1 MTTALEL
8 VVTDDLDE
16 IPFTVADRRKLNEIH
31 EAMIAFA
38 AVLEQVQP
46 MLANMGSSAIG
57 RMLGL

>member
-1 MTTALEL
+1 MTL
-8 VVTDDLDE
+8 VHPTIVLDDLDE